1 MDRADAATDQPARR
15 RRNAE
20 HTRAEILQ
28 VARLVFCERGYEGAG
43 TREIAERAGVNSALI
58 SRYFG
63 SKEGLF
69 VAAIPPTMT
78 FAPMLAGLM
87 DDFGVRVAKV
97 MVNKPQAEG
106 FRPILALLRSATSP
120 EAAPFLRDALE
131 NQCLK
136 PLAAR
141 LSGPNA
147 LERAGLIAALI
158 IGFDFTVKI
167 LGLSIQEDT
176 EIQALEIRMSQVLQD
191 LVDGRSGEIA

>member
-1 MDRADAATDQPARR
+1 MSQTDATKEQPVRR
-15 RRNAE
+15 KRNAKN
-20 HTRAEILQ
+20 TKAEILD

-43 TREIAERAGVNSALI
+43 TREIAERAGVNIALI

-69 VAAIPPTMT
+69 VEAIPPAMT
-78 FAPMLAGLM
+78 FAPMLAGSM
-87 DDFGVRVAKV
+87 EDFGVRVARAL
-97 MVNKPQAEG
+97 VNKSQAEG
-106 FRPILALLRSATSP
+106 FRPVLALLRSATSP
-120 EAAPFLRDALE
+120 DAAPFLRDALE
-131 NQCLK
+131 TQALK

-167 LGLSIQEDT
+167 LGLSIQDGIEMH
-176 EIQALEIRMSQVLQD
+176 ALERRMARALQD
-191 LVDGRSGEIA
+191 LVDG